1 MREIPL
7 TRGKVAIVDDEDFD
21 RVAQFKWALTC
32 HKERNSPD
40 HYARRSVWQSAT
52 KKSVTVLMHRFILD
66 APRDKHVDHINGN
79 GLDNRRSN
87 LRLVT
92 PAQNQQNLRTR
103 RGKAG
108 FRGVQYD
115 PRKRRHYARIKANN
129 QKIWLGFFD
138 SAEEAARAYDAAAI
152 EHHGE
157 YARLNFPNE
166 HRAAARIIERYNERA
181 L

>member
-1 MREIPL
+1 MKKIPL
-7 TRGKVAIVDDEDFD
+7 SRGKVAIIDDGDFE
-21 RVAQFKWALTC
+21 RVSQFKWTLTC
-32 HKERNSPD
+32 HKERNPPD
-40 HYARRSVWQSAT
+40 YYARRGIWQPKT
-52 KKSVTVLMHRFILD
+52 RKSITVLMHRFILN
-66 APRDKHVDHINGN
+66 APPDKHVDHINGD

-103 RGKAG
+103 QSKTG

-138 SAEEAARAYDAAAI
+138 SAEDAARAYDAAAI
-152 EHHGE
+152 KHHGE
-157 YARLNFPNE
+157 FARVNFPRKE
-166 HRAAARIIERYNERA
+166 ESTA
-181 L
+181 